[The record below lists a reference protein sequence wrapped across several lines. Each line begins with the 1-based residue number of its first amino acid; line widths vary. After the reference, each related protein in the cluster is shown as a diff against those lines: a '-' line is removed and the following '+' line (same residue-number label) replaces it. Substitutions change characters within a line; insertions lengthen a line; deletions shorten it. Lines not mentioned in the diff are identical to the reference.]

1 MRLHII
7 STLLWLAAGLS
18 FGRAQAQVVAPNRGG
33 EVSIVDVTAT
43 TIELEFGTS
52 GTGQGRVV
60 AMAATPGGMPVPLV
74 AANDQFYTG
83 SAQFGQGSTL
93 GSGHVVYSGTG
104 HSAKVT
110 GLRPGTYYY
119 ITNAEY
125 NSDGTSIA
133 YHTRGTSVSVA
144 TRNAPMAP
152 LPVELAHF
160 SGSVDER
167 SLATLRWN
175 TATERNSNYFGVER
189 SSDGVTYSEVGPVL
203 AAGFSTQA
211 RAYQWPDPKRLVQR
225 TYYRLRQVDR
235 DGTVKYS
242 PVVALEPAPRLARA
256 LDVYPNP
263 SAGQPIQL
271 LAQSYEGE
279 EIRLRIT
286 DTVGRV
292 LVAQALTPPD
302 ARYLTLLPLPAG
314 IAPGSYILTLTSNI
328 TLTPIQKRFIVS
340 H

>member
-18 FGRAQAQVVAPNRGG
+18 FGKAQAQVVAPSRGG
-33 EVSIVDVTAT
+33 EVSILDVTAT

-74 AANDQFYTG
+74 AANGQFYAG
-83 SAQFGQGSTL
+83 HAHYGQGSTL
-93 GSGHVVYSGTG
+93 GSGHVVYNGTG
-104 HSAKVT
+104 HTATVT

-144 TRNAPMAP
+144 TRSAPVVP
-152 LPVELAHF
+152 LPVELTHF

-167 SLATLRWN
+167 SLATLRWT
-175 TATERNSNYFGVER
+175 TATERNSNYFGIER
-189 SSDGVTYSEVGPVL
+189 SPDGVTFSEVGQMP
-203 AAGFSTQA
+203 AAGFTTQPH
-211 RAYQWPDPKRLVQR
+211 AYQWPDPQRLRQR

-242 PVVALEPAPRLARA
+242 PVVPLEPAPRLARA
-256 LDVYPNP
+256 LEVYPNP
-263 SAGQPIQL
+263 SAGQLINL
-271 LAQSYEGE
+271 LAQSYDGE

-286 DTVGRV
+286 DTLGRV
-292 LVAQALTPPD
+292 LVAQALTLPD
-302 ARYLTLLPLPAG
+302 ARYLAPLPLPAG
-314 IAPGSYILTLTSNI
+314 TAPGSYILTLTSTT

-340 H
+340 E